1 MSEQRRKKT
10 VRMMMHREKK
20 EFARVTRIRKIR
32 SRINVVVR
40 IRAKKRMNLFDYTNE
55 IHNQRSLP
63 NIKRV
68 RVYLWVVQTQDTII
82 NKNPSQCRRQTL
94 MNSFNL
100 ELFIMLY
107 MGNVFYNPVIMTF
120 YLFYFRW
127 ICDNKT
133 HQDDKY
139 RH

>member
-1 MSEQRRKKT
+1 MSKKKRKKT
-10 VRMMMHREKK
+10 VRMMKHIEKKK

-68 RVYLWVVQTQDTII
+68 RVFLWVV
-82 NKNPSQCRRQTL
+82 
-94 MNSFNL
+94 
-100 ELFIMLY
+100 
-107 MGNVFYNPVIMTF
+107 
-120 YLFYFRW
+120 
-127 ICDNKT
+127 
-133 HQDDKY
+133 
-139 RH
+139 